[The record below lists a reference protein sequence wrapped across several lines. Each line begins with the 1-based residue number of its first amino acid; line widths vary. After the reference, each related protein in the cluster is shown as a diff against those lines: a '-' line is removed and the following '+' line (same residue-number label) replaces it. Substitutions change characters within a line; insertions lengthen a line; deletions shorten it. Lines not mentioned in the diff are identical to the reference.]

1 MALRDCQSAV
11 VERPLRGDELGAAAL
26 IGRDHGAIASFLGVV
41 RDHHAGA
48 SVRSLRYECY
58 VPMAERVLRQIATR
72 VAAAAEDGS
81 LDGMASVPA
90 GGEGGEGGDPLPAQ
104 ALRDVAVVVLHGI
117 GEMVPGDVSLAV
129 HVSSPHRV
137 VAFAACRAIVEQI
150 KADLPVWK
158 LERYGDGSERFL
170 KGS

>member
-1 MALRDCQSAV
+1 MALRTCQSAV
-11 VERPLRGDELGAAAL
+11 LDRPLRGDELGPGAL
-26 IGRDHGAIASFLGVV
+26 IDRDHGAIASFLGVV
-41 RDHHAGA
+41 RDHHAGRA
-48 SVRSLRYECY
+48 VRSLRYECY
-58 VPMAERVLRQIATR
+58 VPMAERVLRQIAER
-72 VAAAAEDGS
+72 VAATAEDGT
-81 LDGMASVPA
+81 LHGLATAGDQADELPPA
-90 GGEGGEGGDPLPAQ
+90 
-104 ALRDVAVVVLHGI
+104 ALRDVAVVVQHGI

>member
-1 MALRDCQSAV
+1 MALRSCSSAV
-11 VERPLRGDELGAAAL
+11 VDRPLQGAELAPTAL
-26 IGRDHGAIASFLGVV
+26 VGPDDGAIASFLGVV
-41 RDHHAGA
+41 RDHHAGHA
-48 SVRSLRYECY
+48 VRSLRYECY
-58 VPMAERVLRQIATR
+58 VPMAERVLGQIAAQ
-72 VAAAAEDGS
+72 VAASAQDGT
-81 LDGMASVPA
+81 LEGLA
-90 GGEGGEGGDPLPAQ
+90 GAGNGGDGLPA
-104 ALRDVAVVVLHGI
+104 ADLRDIAVVLLHGI

>member
-48 SVRSLRYECY
+48 AVRSLRYECY
-58 VPMAERVLRQIATR
+58 VPMAERVLGSIAAQ
-72 VAAAAEDGS
+72 VAASAEDGT
-81 LDGMASVPA
+81 LAGLASA
-90 GGEGGEGGDPLPAQ
+90 GETGEELPAQ
-104 ALRDVAVVVLHGI
+104 ALRDVAVIVLHGI

-137 VAFAACRAIVEQI
+137 VAFAACRAIVEAI

-158 LERYGDGSERFL
+158 LERYGDGRERFL